1 MQAAFPLP
9 KSSLHIYVPKMKS
22 RKIEMMKRPFLPLLV
37 LFLLAGCQRD
47 AAVSQPTALSD
58 AVSSPAVP
66 CGKLSKPADIDDL
79 LQQIRAELGSTC
91 LFDLSAQQLET
102 AWGIKVFDF
111 RGLNRKQIEELN
123 IQANAFRKTENAFYI
138 LRLPPNPDHNTAG
151 YPYTY
156 TDEIRIEAG
165 DKLMAEKGF
174 GIGRDNTR
182 QHFPTSFPPPDYIG
196 SPEEID
202 PAFSKKPPM
211 PSDFHL
217 FAAHVW
223 SNPDKKP
230 ELPHLMIFAA
240 PNGIPNKIV
249 VYRQALS
256 KSYPFYCDNLERCG
270 GRYRQWYEQYQSD
283 KAAQ

>member
-1 MQAAFPLP
+1 
-9 KSSLHIYVPKMKS
+9 MKS
-22 RKIEMMKRPFLPLLV
+22 RKIEMMKLPFLPLLV
-37 LFLLAGCQRD
+37 LFLLAGCQQD
-47 AAVSQPTALSD
+47 TAVSQPTALSG

-66 CGKLSKPADIDDL
+66 CGKLGKPADIDDL

-111 RGLNRKQIEELN
+111 RGLNREQIRELD

-138 LRLPPNPDHNTAG
+138 LRLPPNPDHNTVG
-151 YPYTY
+151 YPFTY
-156 TDEIRIEAG
+156 TDEIHIEAG

-174 GIGRDNTR
+174 GIGRDSTR
-182 QHFPTSFPPPDYIG
+182 QRFPTSFPPPDYIG
-196 SPEEID
+196 IPMEINVELN
-202 PAFSKKPPM
+202 PAFSEKPPM
-211 PSDFHL
+211 PSDFDW

-230 ELPHLMIFAA
+230 ELPHLMIFADMG
-240 PNGIPNKIV
+240 GIPNEIV

-256 KSYPFYCDNLERCG
+256 KSYPFYCNNLERCG
-270 GRYRQWYEQYQSD
+270 GRYRQWYERYQGD
-283 KAAQ
+283 KAAR

>member
-1 MQAAFPLP
+1 
-9 KSSLHIYVPKMKS
+9 
-22 RKIEMMKRPFLPLLV
+22 MMKRPFLPLLV

-47 AAVSQPTALSD
+47 AVVSEPTALSS

-79 LQQIRAELGSTC
+79 LQQIRSELGSTC

-111 RGLNRKQIEELN
+111 RGLNREQIRELD

-151 YPYTY
+151 YPFTY

-174 GIGRDNTR
+174 GIGHDSTR
-182 QHFPTSFPPPDYIG
+182 QRFPTSFPPPDYIG
-196 SPEEID
+196 TPMEINVELN
-202 PAFSKKPPM
+202 PAFSEKLLM
-211 PSDFHL
+211 PSDFDW

-230 ELPHLMIFAA
+230 ELPHLMIFADMG
-240 PNGIPNKIV
+240 GIPNEIV

-270 GRYRQWYEQYQSD
+270 GRYRQWYERYQGD

>member
-1 MQAAFPLP
+1 
-9 KSSLHIYVPKMKS
+9 
-22 RKIEMMKRPFLPLLV
+22 MMKRPFLPLLI

-66 CGKLSKPADIDDL
+66 CGKLGKPADIDDL
-79 LQQIRAELGSTC
+79 LQQIRAALGSTC

-111 RGLNRKQIEELN
+111 RGLNREQIRELD

-138 LRLPPNPDHNTAG
+138 LRLPPNPDHNTVG
-151 YPYTY
+151 YPFTY
-156 TDEIRIEAG
+156 TDEIHIEAG

-174 GIGRDNTR
+174 GIGRDSTR
-182 QHFPTSFPPPDYIG
+182 QRFPTSFPPPDYIG
-196 SPEEID
+196 TPMEINVELN
-202 PAFSKKPPM
+202 PAFSEKLLM
-211 PSDFHL
+211 PSDFDW

-230 ELPHLMIFAA
+230 ELPHLMIFAEMG
-240 PNGIPNKIV
+240 GIPNEIV

-256 KSYPFYCDNLERCG
+256 KSYPFYCNNLERCD

-283 KAAQ
+283 KAAR

>member
-1 MQAAFPLP
+1 
-9 KSSLHIYVPKMKS
+9 
-22 RKIEMMKRPFLPLLV
+22 MMKRPFLPFLV

-47 AAVSQPTALSD
+47 AAVSQPTALSG

-111 RGLNRKQIEELN
+111 RGLNREQIEELD

-138 LRLPPNPDHNTAG
+138 LRLPPNPDHNTVG

-174 GIGRDNTR
+174 GIGRDSTR
-182 QHFPTSFPPPDYIG
+182 QRFPTSFPPPDYIG
-196 SPEEID
+196 T
-202 PAFSKKPPM
+202 PM
-211 PSDFHL
+211 EMW
-217 FAAHVW
+217 A
-223 SNPDKKP
+223 
-230 ELPHLMIFAA
+230 
-240 PNGIPNKIV
+240 
-249 VYRQALS
+249 VYRMKLS
-256 KSYPFYCDNLERCG
+256 STARHFR
-270 GRYRQWYEQYQSD
+270 
-283 KAAQ
+283 KAILFTATIWKDAAGSIGNGMIGIRVIRRRGKTHQQEFG

>member
-1 MQAAFPLP
+1 
-9 KSSLHIYVPKMKS
+9 MKS

-37 LFLLAGCQRD
+37 LFLLAGCQQD
-47 AAVSQPTALSD
+47 TAVSQPTALSG

-66 CGKLSKPADIDDL
+66 CGKLGKPADIDDL

-111 RGLNRKQIEELN
+111 RGLNREQIRELD

-138 LRLPPNPDHNTAG
+138 LRLPPNPDHNTVG

-156 TDEIRIEAG
+156 TDEIHIEAG

-174 GIGRDNTR
+174 GIGRDSTR
-182 QHFPTSFPPPDYIG
+182 QRFPTSFPPPDYIG
-196 SPEEID
+196 IPMEVD

-223 SNPDKKP
+223 SNPNKKP
-230 ELPHLMIFAA
+230 ELAHLMIFAA
-240 PNGIPNKIV
+240 PNGISNKIV

-256 KSYPFYCDNLERCG
+256 KGYPFYCDNLERCG